1 MLNVSYT
8 WSQAKGTDPGNSF
21 EPATFAFGWGSGYE
35 GGIFGDHAHV
45 PDGDPNKEIVDSLFG
60 GLGGRGVGEEGW
72 YGFLPYSV
80 DHAVKALATY
90 AAPHGIHVSTAIEY
104 LSGYHWE
111 KKGWS
116 DGYGFYF
123 TFPEGRGGRMT
134 PGHLYVDL
142 SAEKE
147 FRLKGGTVLGV
158 GVNVYNLLNSQR
170 PVSYMKEDNEL
181 FGEVWARQLPR
192 WVQLKANFRF

>member
-21 EPATFAFGWGSGYE
+21 EPATFAVGWGSGYE
-35 GGIFGDHAHV
+35 GGVFGDHAYV
-45 PDGDPNKEIVDSLFG
+45 PEGDPNKEIVDSIFG

-80 DHAVKALATY
+80 DHTVKLLGTY
-90 AAPHGIHVSTAIEY
+90 LAPHGINIATGIEY

-116 DGYGFYF
+116 GYGFYF
-123 TFPEGRGGRMT
+123 TFPEGRGVRTT
-134 PGHLYVDL
+134 PGPSLYR
-142 SAEKE
+142 SIRGERIQIE
-147 FRLKGGTVLGV
+147 GRICR
-158 GVNVYNLLNSQR
+158 QR
-170 PVSYMKEDNEL
+170 RD
-181 FGEVWARQLPR
+181 
-192 WVQLKANFRF
+192 